1 MRTRLTRWM
10 MTLGVLALASLLAV
24 AYAPAQPRR
33 GPPPATGL
41 QSGIGDLCDGL
52 RAGLSFSD
60 ADRIEK
66 ALALTE
72 DQSAKFKSLKEAT
85 DKALQYLQD
94 NCPADNPV
102 TPPARAAA
110 TEQQLQAMLEAVRTV
125 RPALDDFYRSLTDE
139 QKARFSTIA
148 PAKNGGR
155 PVDNPVRPTHTKPVR
170 HQRNHY
176 GWPFRWLFRF

>member
-10 MTLGVLALASLLAV
+10 MPLGVLALASLLAA

-41 QSGIGDLCDGL
+41 RSGIGDLCGGL
-52 RAGLSFSD
+52 RAGLSLSD
-60 ADRIEK
+60 ADRVEK
-66 ALALTE
+66 ALTLTE
-72 DQSAKFKSLKEAT
+72 DQIAKFKSLKEAT

-102 TPPARAAA
+102 TPTARAAA
-110 TEQQLQAMLEAVRTV
+110 MEQQLQAMLEAGRTV
-125 RPALDDFYRSLTDE
+125 IPALDDFYRSLTDE
-139 QKARFSTIA
+139 PKARFSAIV

-155 PVDNPVRPTHTKPVR
+155 PVDNPVRPAHTKPVQ

-176 GWPFRWLFRF
+176 WWPFRWLF